1 MQVQGLLQDLG
12 LQGAVRLFDGFGH
25 GVEAHGQ
32 LSQLIRGAIVDPG
45 LEVAPAKAL
54 GCLHQLLQRSDHAVL
69 QFVQAN
75 QQDDHGGEQGDALDH
90 LLPGLLVLALALQQA
105 DEPVQL
111 FDEGQ
116 GAGLKRRPVA
126 TDQGRM
132 QCLVPVLLDLLVAAL
147 QVGIGTV
154 FQHRLE

>member
-1 MQVQGLLQDLG
+1 M
-12 LQGAVRLFDGFGH
+12 
-25 GVEAHGQ
+25 
-32 LSQLIRGAIVDPG
+32 
-45 LEVAPAKAL
+45 
-54 GCLHQLLQRSDHAVL
+54 
-69 QFVQAN
+69 
-75 QQDDHGGEQGDALDH
+75 
-90 LLPGLLVLALALQQA
+90 LALALQQA

-126 TDQGRM
+126 TDQSRM